1 MMAPAHALTRR
12 PESACRGA
20 HAWGGPVLWALL
32 LPVLV
37 PALAGCSPIGM
48 AETAGVFV
56 AVQATQERG
65 LGTALSDDVI
75 WTKVQARWLDN
86 DADMF
91 SKVRLQIQEGRLL
104 LTGVVQKASAR
115 VTAVRLAW
123 EVDGVKQ
130 VIDEIKVAEAP
141 DLGQAIQDQWVAQ
154 ELRNKMLLDIKI
166 RSVNYSVE
174 AVEGTIYLMGIAQD
188 NAELQRVIDH
198 ARDIS
203 YVRRVTSYVRIKGE
217 PPPPLPAQ
225 TEPAQTEPVP
235 IQSPPGDSVPATPH
249 APAGAASTS

>member
-1 MMAPAHALTRR
+1 LGLVFLLSLLAPSLT
-12 PESACRGA
+12 
-20 HAWGGPVLWALL
+20 
-32 LPVLV
+32 
-37 PALAGCSPIGM
+37 GCSPIGM

-65 LGTALSDDVI
+65 LGTALSDDYI
-75 WTKVQARWLDN
+75 WTKVQARWLNN

-104 LTGVVQKASAR
+104 LTGVVQRASAR

-123 EVDGVKQ
+123 EVDGVNE

-141 DLGQAIQDQWVAQ
+141 DVGQAIQDQWIAQ
-154 ELRNKMLLDIKI
+154 ELRGKMLLDSGV

-188 NAELQRVIDH
+188 KTELQRVIDH

-203 YVRRVTSYVRIKGE
+203 YVRRVVSYVRIKGE

-225 TEPAQTEPVP
+225 TEPAQGQPIPSEPSPTIAPEPLKPAVP
-235 IQSPPGDSVPATPH
+235 S
-249 APAGAASTS
+249 

>member
-1 MMAPAHALTRR
+1 MMAPALASTRR
-12 PESACRGA
+12 P
-20 HAWGGPVLWALL
+20 GGGRLDRAPALGLAVLWPILG
-32 LPVLV
+32 PILV
-37 PALAGCSPIGM
+37 AILAGCSPIGA

-75 WTKVQARWLDN
+75 WTKVQARWLDS

-104 LTGVVQKASAR
+104 LTGVVQTASAR

-123 EVDGVKQ
+123 EVEGVEE

-154 ELRNKMLLDIKI
+154 ELRNKLLFDSGV

-174 AVEGTIYLMGIAQD
+174 AVEGTVYLMGIAQD
-188 NAELQRVIDH
+188 KAELQRVIDH

-203 YVRRVTSYVRIKGE
+203 YVRKVTSYVRIKGE
-217 PPPPLPAQ
+217 PPPPAPAQ
-225 TEPAQTEPVP
+225 TEPALGQPVKAAP
-235 IQSPPGDSVPATPH
+235 APTADPPPTKPAT
-249 APAGAASTS
+249 S

>member
-1 MMAPAHALTRR
+1 M
-12 PESACRGA
+12 
-20 HAWGGPVLWALL
+20 
-32 LPVLV
+32 